1 MLEPSEA
8 GIKHSRKLSVHL
20 RPSNTEN
27 FLLDKKKSIT
37 LEDKNI
43 LNKKKTEVV
52 TKKKVES
59 ISPKKKKKKNELDI
73 IQLNIQKSSQNLNQ
87 PEIFYAGLFSQ
98 LIFKGS
104 SIENSKLNNDDKV
117 ENSNNY
123 LNQNKLNKDSS
134 FNSEESQ
141 N

>member
-1 MLEPSEA
+1 M
-8 GIKHSRKLSVHL
+8 
-20 RPSNTEN
+20 
-27 FLLDKKKSIT
+27 
-37 LEDKNI
+37 
-43 LNKKKTEVV
+43 
-52 TKKKVES
+52 
-59 ISPKKKKKKNELDI
+59 
-73 IQLNIQKSSQNLNQ
+73 NQ